1 MYRPRMPKTTTVLK
15 ATRRKAAA
23 TPDAIYERVVNAVLS
38 HALPPGTQMV
48 EERLAAVFGV
58 SRTKVRHALARLAHD
73 GIVTVFPNRGA
84 FVTRPTIEQA
94 HEVFEAR
101 RLIEPALI
109 AKVAERALPAQVKR
123 LREHVAAEE
132 RARSG
137 EDRSALVR
145 LTGEF
150 HLMVVEMAGNAVLAR
165 TMREIE
171 TLTSLVIV
179 TFDSPHAESCP
190 ENEHAALVDAVEA
203 RDARRAST
211 LMRHHLDH
219 VEAGLNLSAREP
231 ADVDLAAVLS

>member
-1 MYRPRMPKTTTVLK
+1 MKLLVLNANTSALATVK
-15 ATRRKAAA
+15 VERAARAAA
-23 TPDAIYERVVNAVLS
+23 PS
-38 HALPPGTQMV
+38 GV
-48 EERLAAVFGV
+48 EIAAVTGTFG
-58 SRTKVRHALARLAHD
+58 
-73 GIVTVFPNRGA
+73 
-84 FVTRPTIEQA
+84 
-94 HEVFEAR
+94 
-101 RLIEPALI
+101 
-109 AKVAERALPAQVKR
+109 AQVKR

-132 RARSG
+132 RARAG

-150 HLMVVEMAGNAVLAR
+150 HLMVVEMAGNEVLAR

-179 TFDSPHAESCP
+179 TFDSPRAESCP
-190 ENEHAALVDAVEA
+190 ENEHSALVDAVEA
-203 RDARRAST
+203 RDARRASQ